1 MSSKL
6 LIGFAAG
13 MVVGMLFAPDKGS
26 ETRRKISETGSD
38 LKNKFNDF
46 IDSLSASADEAAEDL
61 AGEANGFAQRAKSS
75 FS

>member
-6 LIGFAAG
+6 LIGLAAG
-13 MVVGMLFAPDKGS
+13 VVIGVLFAPDKGS
-26 ETRRKISETGSD
+26 ETRRKIVDKGND

-46 IDSLSASADEAAEDL
+46 VDSLADKVDDL
-61 AGEANGFAQRAKSS
+61 ADDANEYAQEAKAK